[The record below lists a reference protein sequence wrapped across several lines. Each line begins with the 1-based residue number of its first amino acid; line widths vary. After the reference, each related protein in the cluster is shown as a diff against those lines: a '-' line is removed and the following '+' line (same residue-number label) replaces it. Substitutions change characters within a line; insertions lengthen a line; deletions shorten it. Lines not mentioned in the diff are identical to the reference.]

1 VSATLPEA
9 ETLDRRRIK
18 QMEVM
23 VAEAVQETADT
34 TTLVFFTGN
43 DRLDYKAGHFLTID
57 PHQFEG
63 LERFI
68 AFLEDLKGKKEPP
81 RAYSMASSPHEK
93 YLAVTVK
100 EERYVTGLTQYPPL
114 LSPLLVKRIPRGTRL
129 VVTGFTGPYT
139 LPEDI
144 DSRTDHLVHVCA
156 GSGSVPNFAILKYAL
171 AHHPRLRH
179 TFVYSNRTWDD
190 VIFRRDLQVLAQQ
203 NRERLKVVH
212 TLTRE
217 PEPHRHGPDV
227 RAGRVSTALLR
238 EVIPDPSSCRVFA
251 CGPAITVWDRKT
263 ARETGVAPAARFLE
277 SALESLKEIGVRS
290 DQITRESYG

>member
-1 VSATLPEA
+1 MSEIDPGVETA
-9 ETLDRRRIK
+9 ERHRIK

-34 TTLVFFTGN
+34 TTLVLFTGN

-68 AFLEDLKGKKEPP
+68 AFLEDLKGRKEPP

-100 EERYVTGLTQYPPL
+100 EERYVTGLTRYPPL

-144 DSRTDHLVHVCA
+144 ESRTDHLVHVCA
-156 GSGSVPNFAILKYAL
+156 GSGSVPNFAILKFAL
-171 AHHPRLRH
+171 RHHPRLRH

-190 VIFRRDLQVLAQQ
+190 VIFRRELEAIAQAHAD
-203 NRERLKVVH
+203 RVRLVH

-217 PEPHRHGPDV
+217 PAPHRHGAHV
-227 RAGRVSTALLR
+227 RSGRVGLELLR
-238 EVIPDPSSCRVFA
+238 ETIPDPGACRVYA
-251 CGPAITVWDRKT
+251 CGPAISVWDRKA
-263 ARETGVAPAARFLE
+263 ARESGKEPVPRFLE
-277 SALESLKEIGVRS
+277 TVLEALKAIGVRP